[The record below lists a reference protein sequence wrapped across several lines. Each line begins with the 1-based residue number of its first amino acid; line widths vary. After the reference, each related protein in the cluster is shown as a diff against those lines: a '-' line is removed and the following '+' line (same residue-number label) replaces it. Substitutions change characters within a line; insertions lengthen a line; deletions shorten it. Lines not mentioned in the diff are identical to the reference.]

1 MLDNENAKRFLN
13 DFRNYVV
20 KESKSNLTRL
30 KKSSSKKLYNSIKGN
45 VKISKNS
52 MSVDF
57 QMEEYGL
64 FQDKGVSGKKTKYKT
79 PYSYKSKMPPPSKLD
94 KWIVR
99 KGLAP
104 RKNGKFSGRTIDS
117 AGFKKSIQ
125 FLIARKIYMNGI
137 KPSLFFTKPFEKA
150 YKRMPNELIQKYG
163 LDLDD
168 FLEHTLK
175 DFKI

>member
-1 MLDNENAKRFLN
+1 MLDNENAKRFLT

-45 VKISKNS
+45 VKVSKNS

-64 FQDKGVSGKKTKYKT
+64 FQDKGVSGKRKKYKT
-79 PYSYKSKMPPPSKLD
+79 PYTYKSKMPPPKKLD

-99 KGLAP
+99 KGIAP
-104 RKNGKFSGRTIDS
+104 RNEKGQLMTR
-117 AGFKKSIQ
+117 KSLQ
-125 FLIARKIYMNGI
+125 FVIARGIYINGI